1 MRAKRRKERPLQ
13 GTLRV
18 PGDKSISH
26 RALIIAAL
34 APGRSEIT
42 NLNTGADVRA
52 TATALGHL
60 GVSCTIEMGG
70 PGGGQLKGKGDDR
83 MSRAVVEGSGAAAF
97 REPMGV
103 IDVGNSGTTI
113 RTLLGV
119 CASVPGLSVLTGDA
133 SIRRRPMLRVVVPL
147 RQMGATIDGRN
158 HGDLA
163 PLAVRG
169 GDLAGCDHEL
179 SIASAQV
186 KTALLF
192 AGLRATGVT
201 SVTEPAPSRDHTE
214 RMLAGAGADIRV
226 SGRTVEVTGGR
237 ELVPGDRAV
246 PGDISSAM
254 FLIAAA
260 LLVPESEL
268 VLEDVGLNG
277 SRTAALDVLADM
289 GADIK
294 VHETGGADE
303 PVGTIEVR
311 HSSLHGTTI
320 DGDIVP
326 RVIDEIPVLAA
337 LATQAEGRTEISG
350 ARELR
355 VKESDRIAALATGLG
370 ALGARV
376 EERPDG
382 LSIEGPAPL
391 TGGEVDSHH
400 DHRIAMSFA
409 VAGLVADSNV
419 KVRGW
424 SCVDTSFPE
433 FLDLLGEAQRAR

>member
-1 MRAKRRKERPLQ
+1 MRAKRRRERPLK
-13 GTLRV
+13 GSLSV

-34 APGRSEIT
+34 APGRSVIT

-52 TATALGHL
+52 TAAALGQM
-60 GVSCTIEMGG
+60 GTVSEIHEGD
-70 PGGGQLKGKGDDR
+70 PIRGKGEDR
-83 MSRAVVEGSGAAAF
+83 ISRAVVEGSGRAGLHEA
-97 REPMGV
+97 GTV

-119 CASVPGLSVLTGDA
+119 AASIQGLTVLTGDA

-147 RQMGATIDGRN
+147 RQMGVAIDGRSN
-158 HGDLA
+158 GDLA
-163 PLAVRG
+163 PLTVRG
-169 GDLAGCDHEL
+169 GDLTACDHEL

-192 AGLRATGVT
+192 AGLSASGTT
-201 SVTEPAPSRDHTE
+201 SVTEPGPSRDHTE
-214 RMLAGAGADIRV
+214 RMLSTAGANIHVDGA
-226 SGRTVEVTGGR
+226 TVAVAGGA
-237 ELVPGDRAV
+237 ELRPGERDV

-260 LLVPESEL
+260 LLVPDSDL
-268 VLEDVGLNG
+268 VLENVGLNPT
-277 SRTAALDVLADM
+277 RTAALEVLDRM
-289 GADIK
+289 GADIE
-294 VHETGGADE
+294 VTPTGGDDE
-303 PVGTIEVR
+303 PVGSIRVR
-311 HSSLHGTTI
+311 HSNLRGTTI
-320 DGDIVP
+320 EGAIVP
-326 RVIDEIPVLAA
+326 RLIDEIPVLASV
-337 LATQAEGRTEISG
+337 ATQAEGTTIITG

-355 VKESDRIAALATGLG
+355 VKESDRIAALVSGL
-370 ALGARV
+370 ALLGARV

-382 LSIEGPAPL
+382 LSIEGPVVL
-391 TGGEVDSHH
+391 SGGEVESHN

-433 FLDLLGEAQRAR
+433 FLDLLGEAQRSR

>member
-1 MRAKRRKERPLQ
+1 MRAKRRRERPLK
-13 GTLRV
+13 GSLSV

-34 APGRSEIT
+34 APGRSVIT

-52 TATALGHL
+52 TAAALGQ
-60 GVSCTIEMGG
+60 MGTVAEIHEG
-70 PGGGQLKGKGDDR
+70 DPIRGKGEDR
-83 MSRAVVEGSGAAAF
+83 ISRAVVEGSGRAGLQEA
-97 REPMGV
+97 GTV

-119 CASVPGLSVLTGDA
+119 AASIHGLTVLTGDA

-147 RQMGATIDGRN
+147 RQMGVAIDGRN
-158 HGDLA
+158 NGELA
-163 PLAVRG
+163 PVTIRG
-169 GDLAGCDHEL
+169 GELTACDHEL

-192 AGLRATGVT
+192 AGLSASGTT
-201 SVTEPAPSRDHTE
+201 SVTEPGPSRDHTE
-214 RMLAGAGADIRV
+214 RMLATAGANITID
-226 SGRTVEVTGGR
+226 GATVAVTGGA
-237 ELVPGDRAV
+237 ELRAGDRDV

-254 FLIAAA
+254 FLVAAA
-260 LLVPESEL
+260 LLVPDSDL
-268 VLEDVGLNG
+268 VLENVGLNPT
-277 SRTAALDVLADM
+277 RTVALEVLDRM
-289 GADIK
+289 GADID
-294 VHETGGADE
+294 VTPTGGDDE
-303 PVGTIEVR
+303 PVGSIRVR
-311 HSSLHGTTI
+311 HSTLRGTTI

-326 RVIDEIPVLAA
+326 RLIDEIPVLAA
-337 LATQAEGRTEISG
+337 LATQAEGTTEIRG

-355 VKESDRIAALATGLG
+355 VKESDRIAALATGLTS
-370 ALGARV
+370 LGATV

-382 LSIEGPAPL
+382 LSIEGPVAL
-391 TGGEVDSHH
+391 SGGEVESHN

-409 VAGLVADSNV
+409 VAGLVAESNV

-433 FLDLLGEAQRAR
+433 FLDLLGKAQRSR